1 MNAMNNWLSRL
12 AWLVTLT
19 FALFLPGCDVIGD
32 IFRAG
37 VWTGV
42 IVIVLVIALIIF
54 LIVKLVRWLK

>member
-1 MNAMNNWLSRL
+1 MLTSL
-12 AWLVTLT
+12 ALIL
-19 FALFLPGCDVIGD
+19 LLPGCDVIGD

-54 LIVKLVRWLK
+54 LIVRLIRWLK